1 MKVTVIGASGG
12 IGQPLSLLLT
22 QNTTL
27 PINELALFDLRLSK
41 GVSTDLSH
49 MTGPTTGIDA
59 ISPKKVK
66 GYGKDELS
74 GALENA
80 DIVVIVA
87 GIPRKPGMTRDDLFK
102 INGGIM
108 RNLILETMKHARP
121 DCLVAIISNPVNS
134 LVPLAVETMKQDIHQ
149 KYAPEKRVF
158 GVTTLDLVRAITFLK
173 ESGQENVTQNGNSS
187 NCNNN
192 SNSNSSS
199 KEDIFKD
206 IVVIGGHSGKTILP
220 IIPESTLLKKG
231 LAKGTNTKDYND
243 FVYKVQFAG
252 DEVVKAKEGM
262 GSATLSMAYSGY
274 MFVSDLI
281 NARCNTQN
289 KQAYTSSTTGM
300 SNTIVA
306 YVCLNNNNKGQQLK
320 EKLHNSVDYFSTP
333 VVLQKNTGFVEHL
346 DFDHTLNKLNTH
358 ELQLLNKDVLP
369 QLAKD
374 INKGESFVRSSKL

>member
-27 PINELALFDLRLSK
+27 PIDELALFDLRLSK

-49 MTGPTTGIDA
+49 MTGPSTGFNA
-59 ISPKKVK
+59 SSPKKVK

-74 GALENA
+74 GALDQA

-108 RNLILETMKHARP
+108 RNLILETMKHARE

-134 LVPLAVETMKQDIHQ
+134 LVPLAVETMKQD
-149 KYAPEKRVF
+149 KNARFAPEKRVF

-173 ESGQENVTQNGNSS
+173 ESG
-187 NCNNN
+187 
-192 SNSNSSS
+192 
-199 KEDIFKD
+199 KEQDIYKD

-220 IIPESTLLKKG
+220 IIPESTVLKKG
-231 LAKGTNTKDYND
+231 LARGTSTNEYND

-289 KQAYTSSTTGM
+289 KQSYASSTTGM

-306 YVCLNNNNKGQQLK
+306 YVCLNNNARGQDLK
-320 EKLHNSVDYFSTP
+320 QKLNNSVDYFSTP
-333 VVLQKNTGFVEHL
+333 VVLQKNTGFVEQL
-346 DFDHTLNKLNTH
+346 DFEQTMNNLNSN
-358 ELQLLNKDVLP
+358 EQQLLNKDVLP

-374 INKGESFVRSSKL
+374 INKGETFVRSSKL